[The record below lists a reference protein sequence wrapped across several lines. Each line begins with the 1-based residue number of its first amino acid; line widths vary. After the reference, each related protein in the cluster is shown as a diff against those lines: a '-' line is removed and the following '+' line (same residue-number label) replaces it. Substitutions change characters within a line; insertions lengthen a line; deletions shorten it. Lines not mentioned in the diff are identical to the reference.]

1 MKKLLYLP
9 AVIAGLWLSSCSD
22 DIGNYDYK
30 DINEVSVD
38 PNAPGSVE
46 EGKTYELFAYLDHFN
61 FDPQLNST
69 FGKTDENAYEYE
81 WKVIPVGA
89 IWESVDESK
98 IVIATTRKLTDV
110 VSLSPGTYS
119 AFFNVKDKETGITW
133 TTQFRLQIKSMTEE
147 GWLVLCDNEGK
158 TRLDLICNRNEEEEF
173 ASHDIL
179 NTYDNDAVTDIG
191 DIGRPVKLLFDR
203 YQQSYSR
210 AMLVTDKDTYC
221 FDGDVFKVGEQNSLR
236 WHFGD
241 SNHPVRIKAS
251 MNSANAGS
259 NNNLWVI
266 IDDNDEIN
274 TLNNTTQ
281 GSMFEFPITKLQGTE
296 PFTPAPFIAANINQ
310 QAFSPG
316 KEGQGSN
323 PSVMYDATNRQFV
336 EIKHG
341 SYYPSVMD
349 FSGDKQLFQNPTGRD
364 MVFMAPSRH
373 GPIYAVLR
381 DPSTKETYF
390 YGFMMHGNGK
400 SNADSEGW
408 NVQVC
413 HGKINGPGVENATL
427 FAFHPLHNYIFYA
440 VGGSIYR
447 FNWLMPDT
455 PATEVINL
463 SGEEIS
469 VLKFNS
475 FRGPFPE
482 YSNASYWQYSRNY
495 RLVVGSN
502 ATALPQEKCGNVRF
516 YNVPDLM
523 QPLSLHKEHNEFGKI
538 IDIVYK
544 ERLKK

>member
-1 MKKLLYLP
+1 
-9 AVIAGLWLSSCSD
+9 
-22 DIGNYDYK
+22 
-30 DINEVSVD
+30 
-38 PNAPGSVE
+38 
-46 EGKTYELFAYLDHFN
+46 
-61 FDPQLNST
+61 
-69 FGKTDENAYEYE
+69 
-81 WKVIPVGA
+81 
-89 IWESVDESK
+89 
-98 IVIATTRKLTDV
+98 
-110 VSLSPGTYS
+110 
-119 AFFNVKDKETGITW
+119 
-133 TTQFRLQIKSMTEE
+133 
-147 GWLVLCDNEGK
+147 
-158 TRLDLICNRNEEEEF
+158 
-173 ASHDIL
+173 
-179 NTYDNDAVTDIG
+179 
-191 DIGRPVKLLFDR
+191 
-203 YQQSYSR
+203 
-210 AMLVTDKDTYC
+210 
-221 FDGDVFKVGEQNSLR
+221 
-236 WHFGD
+236 
-241 SNHPVRIKAS
+241 
-251 MNSANAGS
+251 
-259 NNNLWVI
+259 
-266 IDDNDEIN
+266 
-274 TLNNTTQ
+274 
-281 GSMFEFPITKLQGTE
+281 MFEFPITKIQGTE

-413 HGKINGPGVENATL
+413 HGKINGPGVEDATL

-475 FRGPFPE
+475 FRGPFPDTQMLHTG
-482 YSNASYWQYSRNY
+482 SIHATTVSWSAQMPQLSRKRNAETSVSTMCPTSCSPFHCTKSIMNSERSSTSY
-495 RLVVGSN
+495 
-502 ATALPQEKCGNVRF
+502 TKNV
-516 YNVPDLM
+516 
-523 QPLSLHKEHNEFGKI
+523 
-538 IDIVYK
+538 
-544 ERLKK
+544 